1 MKKKS
6 KSNKKKALETVQVAL
21 DAAEA
26 ENIKSEK
33 ESEDAEFNAFLSAHP
48 AVTEE
53 VAEDIFFGDAPWDD
67 ATVEAVEEGHE
78 GEVAELRREFPWL
91 KEAEAVRYLFDPKL
105 QWKGKPNDNDK
116 DTWQP
121 VLKKDGSIVRLVP
134 PFSASDLVTDESM
147 YNRLINEAGNDAK
160 KIEDANRRYYDAV
173 KRDGY
178 AQTDGWVAVW
188 PKMRYLK

>member
-6 KSNKKKALETVQVAL
+6 RSKKKALETVQVAL
-21 DAAEA
+21 DAAE
-26 ENIKSEK
+26 EESLKKEQEREDSEF
-33 ESEDAEFNAFLSAHP
+33 DAFLAAHP
-48 AVTEE
+48 AVTED

-91 KEAEAVRYLFDPKL
+91 SEAEAVRYLFDPKL
-105 QWKGKPNDNDK
+105 QWKGEPKIEDK
-116 DTWQP
+116 ETWQP
-121 VLKKDGSIVRLVP
+121 VLKKDGSIARLAP
-134 PFSASDLVTDESM
+134 PFSASDLVTDESA
-147 YNRLINEAGNDAK
+147 YNRLIKEAGNDEK

-178 AQTDGWVAVW
+178 AQTDGWVSIW